1 MVLTRSQ
8 YKNVSKKY
16 IIQEPTDTYSRFVN
30 DIIRKLNDFL
40 EKINVFA
47 SKYDKGLFR
56 VTG

>member
-40 EKINVFA
+40 EEINVFA

-56 VTG
+56 FTG

>member
-16 IIQEPTDTYSRFVN
+16 IIQEPTDTYSKFVN
-30 DIIRKLNDFL
+30 DINRKLNDFL

>member
-30 DIIRKLNDFL
+30 DIIRKFTDSWKKLM
-40 EKINVFA
+40 VFA